1 MEVGAGASAVRTH
14 PCVDEGSDEAWPLE
28 ESSEL
33 QPSVAAGGSRK
44 VSQGFAHAA
53 HLPRVEPGLGWG
65 WAGVGV
71 RAGVRAGVRDAVRV
85 GAGLGLGSGLGSG
98 WR

>member
-53 HLPRVEPGLGWG
+53 HLPRVGPGLGCGQGWGQGCGQGWG
-65 WAGVGV
+65 WVRVGV
-71 RAGVRAGVRDAVRV
+71 RV
-85 GAGLGLGSGLGSG
+85 GIGLALGSA
-98 WR
+98 